1 MIKKYRRM
9 VKPFDIIIVSFLF
22 VLSFLPTMIFAV
34 ETAHIEKS
42 KLYAVISF
50 NGEEVDRFLLT
61 GNEKQRLI
69 TYYPAP
75 GKYNIIEIDGE
86 RIRDKADNSPQQIA
100 VRTGWIQSLGQTSLN
115 LPHRM
120 LIEIVSDNP
129 TEAEIDV
136 LAR

>member
-1 MIKKYRRM
+1 MAI
-9 VKPFDIIIVSFLF
+9 
-22 VLSFLPTMIFAV
+22 
-34 ETAHIEKS
+34 ETVHIEKS

-86 RIRDKADNSPQQIA
+86 RIRDKSDNSPQQIA

-129 TEAEIDV
+129 TEVEIDV